1 MLQCFEM
8 LNDVAKQERNRGPK
22 WEEMRLCIYMKK
34 LTPKGHPRRE
44 GDHSHYP
51 QRQVSSHAFAPTD
64 PLS

>member
-1 MLQCFEM
+1 MLQYFEM
-8 LNDVAKQERNRGPK
+8 LNDVAKQERNLGRK
-22 WEEMRLCIYMKK
+22 WEEMRLFYMKK
-34 LTPKGHPRRE
+34 LTPRGHPRQE